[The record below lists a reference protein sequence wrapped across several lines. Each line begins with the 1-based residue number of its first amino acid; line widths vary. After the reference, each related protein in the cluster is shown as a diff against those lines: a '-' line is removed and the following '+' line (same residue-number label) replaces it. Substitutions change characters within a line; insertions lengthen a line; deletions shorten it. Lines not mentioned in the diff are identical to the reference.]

1 MEITT
6 ETQRT
11 QSPQERIVESQ
22 MIQHFYV
29 ESPPMITGD
38 SRGIKPMIQH
48 FYVESPPLIRGI

>member
-1 MEITT
+1 
-6 ETQRT
+6 
-11 QSPQERIVESQ
+11 